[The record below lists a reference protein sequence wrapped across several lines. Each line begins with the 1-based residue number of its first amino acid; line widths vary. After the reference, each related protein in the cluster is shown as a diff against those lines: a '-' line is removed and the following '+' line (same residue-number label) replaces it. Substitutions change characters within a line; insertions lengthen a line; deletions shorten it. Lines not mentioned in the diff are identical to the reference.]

1 MQRLKSHQLMTS
13 KHQKSQDSKKDL
25 GLIDAKPWW
34 EMIKKGARQMLAL
47 TQTNEL
53 LVMLE
58 RAERLK
64 SRNAMQEIIQEAIC
78 KTEALKRDIQKIK

>member
-1 MQRLKSHQLMTS
+1 
-13 KHQKSQDSKKDL
+13 
-25 GLIDAKPWW
+25 
-34 EMIKKGARQMLAL
+34 MIKKGARQMLAL
-47 TQTNEL
+47 TQANEL

-78 KTEALKRDIQKIK
+78 KTEALKKDIQKIK